1 MANDPPGISAPE
13 IRDLR
18 RVAGI
23 MIPADDTY
31 QVPAADDPAIIADM
45 VRTLGRDTADIRAAL
60 AMLSSAGTFG
70 ALDDPGAAAVTM
82 QLLAGS
88 GQAVRTLGRVVLSA
102 YYRDDRV
109 MRSLGREA
117 RPPFPQGHT
126 LPEGDWSLLE
136 AVKRRPQL
144 WRDDRG

>member
-1 MANDPPGISAPE
+1 MANDPPGNSAPE

-23 MIPADDTY
+23 MIPADDAY

-126 LPEGDWSLLE
+126 LPEGDWSLLD